1 MVVAKSRLQ
10 KVPNVRQLL
19 HGNQKPTMM
28 QKLHAVKEKVQHK
41 KAHFVNKVKKKVQ
54 QMTKPKINAS
64 MAAVENIKELQKRH
78 VLYEN
83 KMKGPSRP
91 PPPPPSKPH
100 LNVTQA
106 HRVPPRIPIKPDR
119 LRGAKISK

>member
-19 HGNQKPTMM
+19 HGNQKPTIM
-28 QKLHAVKEKVQHK
+28 QKLHATKEKIQFK
-41 KAHFVNKVKKKVQ
+41 KTHFVNKVKNKVQ
-54 QMTKPKINAS
+54 QITKPKIDAS
-64 MAAVENIKELQKRH
+64 MAAVENIKQLQNRH
-78 VLYEN
+78 VLYEQT
-83 KMKGPSRP
+83 MKGPSRPP

-100 LNVTQA
+100 LNVTA
-106 HRVPPRIPIKPDR
+106 HKVSPMIPSKPDR